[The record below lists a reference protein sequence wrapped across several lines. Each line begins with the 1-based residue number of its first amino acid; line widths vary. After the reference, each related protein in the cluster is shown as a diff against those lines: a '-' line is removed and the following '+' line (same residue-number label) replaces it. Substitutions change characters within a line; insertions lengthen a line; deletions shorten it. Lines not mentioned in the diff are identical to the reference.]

1 MLLQNEKYDYK
12 YCDTTYSINENAI
25 FANII
30 KEDES
35 RYFIERAIEYGRFKI
50 KEEWILKS
58 DFKERYKSV
67 EDAKKW
73 ILRGNRFGSKVYLG
87 ENGLTQNL
95 PESKLFATKN
105 IAMEIAKTLAF
116 GDHWVAIPCG
126 F

>member
-35 RYFIERAIEYGRFKI
+35 RYLIERAIEYGRFKI

-73 ILRGNRFGSKVYLG
+73 ILRGNRFVNYFLLKILQWR
-87 ENGLTQNL
+87 L
-95 PESKLFATKN
+95 
-105 IAMEIAKTLAF
+105 
-116 GDHWVAIPCG
+116 
-126 F
+126 

>member
-73 ILRGNRFGSKVYLG
+73 ILRGNRFGAKVYLG

-95 PESKLFATKN
+95 PESKLFSSKN
-105 IAMEIAKTLAF
+105 IAMDIAKTLSF
-116 GDHWVAIPCG
+116 SEHWIAIPCG